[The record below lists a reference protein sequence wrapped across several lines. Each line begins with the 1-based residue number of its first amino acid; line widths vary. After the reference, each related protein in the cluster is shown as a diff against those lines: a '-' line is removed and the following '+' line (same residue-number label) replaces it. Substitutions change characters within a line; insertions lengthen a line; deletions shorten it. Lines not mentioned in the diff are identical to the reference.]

1 MKNKGMIVK
10 IKNSYCI
17 VLTKDGTYH
26 KVPLSGRQHV
36 RVGAEMEFST
46 FGWSR
51 FIKPALMVASFLIL
65 IFGFSLY
72 RNVATPE
79 AFAYVSLDINPSV
92 ELTVDKDLKVLNV
105 RPLNGDAEKLLAS
118 IQVTGSDLYTSV
130 NSILAESVREG
141 YLKPGQKN
149 YVLSTVTVN
158 NEAAAVKQSGGINN
172 DSLSRNLQTAVQN
185 KGLDIQIVV
194 LSSDR
199 NTRNE
204 AVRRGLSTGKFV
216 VYKEAVNAGDKVTLK
231 QVKDNSL
238 TQLVTE
244 YKVQL
249 QPNNKKLRVKSVH
262 IPPQTLNNAPDSE
275 DGTPSDINNAGS
287 HNEDER
293 ENKKSDDKSDERPI
307 GQKKDA
313 DKQINDNGET
323 RDKTKQNKNQD
334 SQKER
339 EHSDNQKSQKE
350 KGQVKKPERGKN
362 NSGEEADQNPVIRP
376 DTPNNRD
383 REEEKASDSQNGNT
397 GSKNQPTDNTIQ
409 PDPDKNT
416 DSDTNTDSD
425 KNKDQNSGAD

>member
-26 KVPLSGRQHV
+26 KVPLSGRQLV

-51 FIKPALMVASFLIL
+51 FIKPALMAASFLIL
-65 IFGFSLY
+65 VFGFSLY

-92 ELTVDKDLKVLNV
+92 ELAVDKDLKVLNV

-118 IQVTGSDLYTSV
+118 IQLRGSDLYTSV

-141 YLKPGQKN
+141 YIKPGQKN

-172 DSLSRNLQTAVQN
+172 DSLSRNLETAVEN
-185 KGLDIQIVV
+185 KGLDIQIVI

-199 NTRNE
+199 NTRDE

-216 VYKEAVNAGDKVTLK
+216 VYKEAVSAGEKVTLK
-231 QVKDNSL
+231 QVKENSL
-238 TQLVTE
+238 TQLVNV
-244 YKVQL
+244 YRVQL
-249 QPNNKKLRVKSVH
+249 LPNDKKLKVKSVH
-262 IPPQTLNNAPDSE
+262 IPPHVLDNVPGSNDITSPDIDNAARR
-275 DGTPSDINNAGS
+275 G
-287 HNEDER
+287 EDEKQ
-293 ENKKSDDKSDERPI
+293 NGKLNDGK
-307 GQKKDA
+307 KKDA

-323 RDKTKQNKNQD
+323 QDRTKQDKD
-334 SQKER
+334 RDRQKEQER
-339 EHSDNQKSQKE
+339 SDNQESQKE
-350 KGQVKKPERGKN
+350 KGQVTKT
-362 NSGEEADQNPVIRP
+362 IR
-376 DTPNNRD
+376 
-383 REEEKASDSQNGNT
+383 
-397 GSKNQPTDNTIQ
+397 
-409 PDPDKNT
+409 
-416 DSDTNTDSD
+416 
-425 KNKDQNSGAD
+425 